1 MEKFIRSIYTE
12 SILHKAMSRYGFEE
26 NNFVDINGFQSFVY
40 ECKKNGRNYVLR
52 ITHSSHRSVDLI
64 QSELHWI
71 HYLVKNGISACK
83 PILSA
88 KNRFIE
94 IIELE
99 TSYFAVVAFEKAKGK
114 YIPASNWGPSQIQK
128 LGQITGKMHSLSKNY
143 NPPHNF
149 VKRLQ
154 WFEVDN
160 YNVDKHLPSCQVK
173 VKNKLHTLLKKISTF
188 PRDRDSF
195 GLIHADLRAE
205 NMSIDQEE
213 ITIFDFD
220 GCIYSWFMHDIAI
233 TLFTAIRFSYDINDR
248 ELFVR
253 AFVKNFLKGY
263 NIENSISHT
272 WWSEFQDFLLL
283 EEIGEYNLIHRSCD
297 LNNLDALNRQFM
309 DKRRDNIENN
319 VPYIDL
325 NFCEEFCKN

>member
-12 SILHKAMSRYGFEE
+12 SILHKALSRYGFEE
-26 NNFVDINGFQSFVY
+26 KNFVDLNGFQSFVY
-40 ECKKNGRNYVLR
+40 ECIKDGRNYVLR
-52 ITHSSHRSVDLI
+52 ITHSSHRSVNLVK
-64 QSELHWI
+64 SELHWI
-71 HYLVKNGISACK
+71 HYLAENGVSVCK

-99 TSYFAVVAFEKAKGK
+99 TSYFVVVAFERSKGK
-114 YIPASNWGPSQIQK
+114 YIPASHFAPIQIQK
-128 LGQITGKMHSLSKNY
+128 LGQITGKMHALSKNY
-143 NPPHNF
+143 KPPKDSI
-149 VKRLQ
+149 KRME

-160 YNVDKHLPSCQVK
+160 YNVDKHLPTCQVM
-173 VKNKLHTLLKKISTF
+173 VKNRLHTLLKKISSF
-188 PRDRDSF
+188 PKDRHSF

-220 GCIYSWFMHDIAI
+220 GCIYSWYIHDIAI
-233 TLFTAIRFSYDINDR
+233 TLFTAIRFSYDVNDR
-248 ELFVR
+248 ALF
-253 AFVKNFLKGY
+253 AHNFIDNFIKGY
-263 NIENSISHT
+263 SKENSISHT
-272 WWSEFQDFLLL
+272 WWSKFQDFLLL

-297 LNNLDALNRQFM
+297 LSNLGTLNRQFM
-309 DKRRDNIENN
+309 DKRRYNIEND
-319 VPYIDL
+319 VTYIDL